1 MEAGTVVILGIAVDN
16 LDMDE
21 TVERIFEM
29 VESYES
35 DGRPKQVATVNVD
48 FIVNTLTWGL
58 KKARHP
64 ELLDILRRTD
74 LVTADGMPIVWTSK
88 LLGTPLKARVA
99 GSDLVPLL
107 ARKAAERGKS
117 LYFLGGKPGSAE
129 KAADILKQ
137 ANPGLKIAGIGAPY
151 VHIDGL
157 ELADSEESDR
167 AVSEEINRS
176 QADILLIAFGNPKQE
191 IWFDRNRSRLKVP
204 VSIGIGGTFEFIAG
218 SVSRAPKWMQK
229 TGTEW
234 IFRIG
239 QDPKR
244 LWKRYFTGF
253 FKFGLLIWP
262 AVLHVRFRRFLYLWK
277 NKRAEE
283 PDAAEPERGRSPV
296 EFRSVRLPKRFD
308 AAYSTGSGNRFGT
321 EEEEAD
327 LLILDFGDVDFIDST
342 GLGFLVAEWRR
353 RNRDGKKLRLVGVR
367 PPAVRFFKLSRLWD
381 IFGEIAEE
389 SMDDALAAGER
400 AKETDGFPYRLRENA
415 EHVLFEFSGSLNAD
429 RAGRVDTKAFYD
441 DFKEKDAIFDLTRL
455 KFSDSTGLGLFVKA
469 LKHQRQR
476 NKALILFGLQDSV
489 RQLFRITKLENLF
502 MIAEDID
509 KAKKR
514 LEALR

>member
-35 DGRPKQVATVNVD
+35 DRRPKQVATVNVD
-48 FIVNTLTWGL
+48 FVVNTLTWGL
-58 KKARHP
+58 NRARHP

-74 LVTADGMPIVWTSK
+74 LVTADGMPIVWTSM

-107 ARKAAERGKS
+107 AGKAAERGKS

-129 KAADILKQ
+129 RAADILKQ
-137 ANPGLKIAGIGAPY
+137 ANPGLKIAGIGAPF
-151 VHIDGL
+151 VHIDGI
-157 ELADSEESDR
+157 ELADSEENDQ

-191 IWFDRNRSRLKVP
+191 IWFDRNRGRLKVP

-218 SVSRAPKWMQK
+218 SVSRAPIWMQK
-229 TGTEW
+229 SGVEW
-234 IFRIG
+234 IYRIF

-244 LWKRYFTGF
+244 LWKRYLVGF

-262 AVLHVRFRRFLYLWK
+262 AVLHVRFRRFLYRWK
-277 NKRAEE
+277 NKRTEE
-283 PDAAEPERGRSPV
+283 SESAEPGRTRGPMD
-296 EFRSVRLPKRFD
+296 FRTVRLPERFD
-308 AAYSTGSGNRFGT
+308 AAYSNRLGNRFGT
-321 EEEEAD
+321 EEGEAD
-327 LLILDFGDVDFIDST
+327 LLILDFGDVGFIDST
-342 GLGFLVAEWRR
+342 GIGFIVGEWRR

-367 PPAVRFFKLSRLWD
+367 PPVVRFFKLNRLWD
-381 IFGEIAEE
+381 IFHEIAEE
-389 SMDDALAAGER
+389 SIDDALASCKTGEE
-400 AKETDGFPYRLRENA
+400 ANGFPYRRRENG
-415 EHVLFEFSGSLNAD
+415 EYVLFEFSGSLNAD
-429 RAGRVDTKAFYD
+429 RVRRVDTASFHR
-441 DFKEKDAIFDLTRL
+441 DFKEKNAIFDLTRL
-455 KFSDSTGLGLFVKA
+455 KFVDSTGLALFVKA
-469 LKHQRQR
+469 LKHQRQK
-476 NKALILFGLQDSV
+476 NKALILCGMQDSV
-489 RQLFRITKLENLF
+489 RQLFRITRLENLY
-502 MIAEDID
+502 MIAENME

-514 LEALR
+514 LEVLR